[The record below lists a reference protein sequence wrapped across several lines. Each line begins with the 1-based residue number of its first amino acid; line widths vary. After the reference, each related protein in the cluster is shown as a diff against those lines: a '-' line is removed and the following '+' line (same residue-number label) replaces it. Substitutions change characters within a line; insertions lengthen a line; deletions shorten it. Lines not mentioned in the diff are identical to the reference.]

1 MASEGQGTRTRI
13 KALIAGFAAGVV
25 AMPLIAWLVGNIA
38 YGVIAGLMAG
48 AALAAIF
55 QDRVSRR
62 RPRDGEDVP
71 PE

>member
-1 MASEGQGTRTRI
+1 MAYEDPGTRI
-13 KALIAGFAAGVV
+13 KALIAGFAVGLAAIPV
-25 AMPLIAWLVGNIA
+25 IAWLVGSIA
-38 YGVIAGLMAG
+38 YGVIAGLMTG

-62 RPRDGEDVP
+62 RQQETRDEP